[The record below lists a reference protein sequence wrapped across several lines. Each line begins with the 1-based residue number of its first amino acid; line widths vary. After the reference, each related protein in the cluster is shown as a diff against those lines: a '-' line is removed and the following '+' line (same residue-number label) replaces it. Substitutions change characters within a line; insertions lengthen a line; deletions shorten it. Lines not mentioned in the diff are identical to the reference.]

1 MKTSIEIINGR
12 EFLCHVPEHGGK
24 LICVETGQLYDE
36 VYIPSDTTYT
46 FEDYVGSDISD
57 VEALKI
63 ITEGE

>member
-1 MKTSIEIINGR
+1 MKTYTEIINGK
-12 EFLCHVPEHGGK
+12 EFFNHVSEHGGK
-24 LICVETGQLYDE
+24 IRCVETGELFDE

-46 FEDYVGSDISD
+46 FEEQLDGEISD